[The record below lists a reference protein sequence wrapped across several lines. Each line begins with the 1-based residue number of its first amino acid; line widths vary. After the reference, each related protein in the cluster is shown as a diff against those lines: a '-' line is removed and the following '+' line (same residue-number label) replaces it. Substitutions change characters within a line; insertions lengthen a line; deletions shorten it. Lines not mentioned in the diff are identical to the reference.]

1 MTTFK
6 YSRHLLLGF
15 AITTLIG
22 LGFDASDLS
31 GAEQIF
37 FGLAAIFLIL
47 WLTAGAI
54 DAVIRI
60 KNRIQ
65 KKLAER
71 NEDEY

>member
-6 YSRHLLLGF
+6 YSRPLILGF
-15 AITTLIG
+15 AITMLLG
-22 LGFDASDLS
+22 LGFDASNLN

-47 WLTAGAI
+47 WLIAGVI
-54 DAVIRI
+54 DAMIRI
-60 KNRIQ
+60 KDRIQ

>member
-6 YSRHLLLGF
+6 YSRPLLLGF
-15 AITTLIG
+15 AITTLLG
-22 LGFDASDLS
+22 LGFDASNLN
-31 GAEQIF
+31 GAEQVF
-37 FGLAAIFLIL
+37 FALAALFLIL
-47 WLTAGAI
+47 WLIAGAI